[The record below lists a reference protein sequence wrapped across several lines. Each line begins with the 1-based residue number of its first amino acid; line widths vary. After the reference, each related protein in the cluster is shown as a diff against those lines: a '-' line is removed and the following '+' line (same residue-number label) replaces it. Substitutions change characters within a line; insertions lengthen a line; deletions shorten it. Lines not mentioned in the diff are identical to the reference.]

1 MRVYL
6 DAQSFKTVS
15 VDLTTTV
22 EQLIRMMSK
31 KLFKVDT
38 SLYRI
43 VETKNN
49 KGACGGALRN
59 SWRISLADSSIHPSV
74 RSSIHRWRDVQ
85 KRWCSVCRR

>member
-59 SWRISLADSSIHPSV
+59 LVAKLSR
-74 RSSIHRWRDVQ
+74 
-85 KRWCSVCRR
+85 